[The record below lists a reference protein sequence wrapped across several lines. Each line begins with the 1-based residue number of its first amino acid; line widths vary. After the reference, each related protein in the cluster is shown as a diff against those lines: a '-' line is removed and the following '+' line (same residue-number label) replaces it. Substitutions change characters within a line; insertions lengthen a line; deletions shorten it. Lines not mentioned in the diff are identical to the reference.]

1 MQVNEYPL
9 AVNATQMV
17 INVMDLYFLNKTY
30 NDSMTQHDLQYAV
43 MTLKGLLSNFE
54 VITQSQVLH
63 GLKYVE
69 KSIFAHTAVVY
80 TYDSEFYEDFF
91 DMMGRVISKVYFD
104 NEVYEQEIF
113 PILRH
118 CVDEFT
124 RVLLLKMNPV
134 TFTDYQYPFDK
145 ATYDPDLVQDSCIEV
160 KLQQVMSK
168 DLLSSQK
175 KGDQI

>member
-1 MQVNEYPL
+1 
-9 AVNATQMV
+9 
-17 INVMDLYFLNKTY
+17 
-30 NDSMTQHDLQYAV
+30 
-43 MTLKGLLSNFE
+43 
-54 VITQSQVLH
+54 
-63 GLKYVE
+63 
-69 KSIFAHTAVVY
+69 VVY

-160 KLQQVMSK
+160 KL
-168 DLLSSQK
+168 
-175 KGDQI
+175 